1 MRTLRKYGSVLL
13 LLTVLIGFTSC
24 EDDETIFDEI
34 VGRTWVGDLG
44 FESNDSFRAPLGSS
58 VYFGSDGFG
67 DDQLYYL
74 DDTGDPYGNPLR
86 LQWRVADR
94 SIFIDYGRVAPLREL
109 RDVYVR
115 NGRLN
120 GSLYI
125 DDGIDVFYYGEV
137 ELRMQ

>member
-44 FESNDSFRAPLGSS
+44 FQSNDSYRDPLESGVS
-58 VYFGSDGFG
+58 FGSDGFG
-67 DDQLYYL
+67 EDQLYYY
-74 DDTGDPYGNPLR
+74 DNGGRYGNSLR
-86 LQWRVADR
+86 LQWRVADG
-94 SIFIDYGRVAPLREL
+94 SIFIDYGNVAPLREL